1 MTGKI
6 EKRRTR
12 ILAAI
17 KTEPK
22 SFKRVAK
29 ELNLSNSLVK
39 KDMLEMLSNRQV
51 TESKAGYVCLKQ

>member
-6 EKRRTR
+6 QKRRTR
-12 ILAAI
+12 ILEAV

-22 SFKRVAK
+22 PFKRIAK

-39 KDMLEMLSNRQV
+39 KDMIEMEASGEVIERN
-51 TESKAGYVCLKQ
+51 GCYVCTK

>member
-6 EKRRTR
+6 QKRRTR
-12 ILAAI
+12 ILEAV

-22 SFKRVAK
+22 PFKRIAK

-39 KDMLEMLSNRQV
+39 KDMLEMLSNREV
-51 TESKAGYVCLKQ
+51 IERNGGYICTN